1 MSGGENAY
9 NYYLSLGYTNDQGM
23 LIEDS
28 ADRYT
33 FKANL
38 GFKPTRR
45 LSFDVG
51 ADISYRQA
59 DTPNPSVDPFTY
71 AYFANPYEKPYND
84 DGSYANDQ
92 TWLSLP
98 NYNRD
103 TYEDLPEKG
112 FNILRE
118 IEGNKTKTDYV
129 STEVRMGLEYKLL
142 ENLKFVGLAS
152 YNFNNNDTQTTR
164 EEDTYGAFKDR
175 LSIHRTH
182 NGNLYGSILEN
193 KSRRTGYLLRGHLSY
208 VGEYGEG
215 HTLNVVGGAELR
227 GNDSHTLFK
236 QNGSTTIRGPGIRP
250 FRRSRNPRRARCG
263 RSSV

>member
-1 MSGGENAY
+1 MTRACSSRTAPTATP
-9 NYYLSLGYTNDQGM
+9 S
-23 LIEDS
+23 
-28 ADRYT
+28 
-33 FKANL
+33 KANL

-45 LSFDVG
+45 PVVRRG

-152 YNFNNNDTQTTR
+152 YNFNNNDTQTTQ
-164 EEDTYGAFKDR
+164 GGG
-175 LSIHRTH
+175 H
-182 NGNLYGSILEN
+182 
-193 KSRRTGYLLRGHLSY
+193 LRG
-208 VGEYGEG
+208 
-215 HTLNVVGGAELR
+215 
-227 GNDSHTLFK
+227 F
-236 QNGSTTIRGPGIRP
+236 QGPVEHP
-250 FRRSRNPRRARCG
+250 PYA
-263 RSSV
+263 

>member
-1 MSGGENAY
+1 MTRACSSRTAPTATP
-9 NYYLSLGYTNDQGM
+9 SRR
-23 LIEDS
+23 IWDS
-28 ADRYT
+28 
-33 FKANL
+33 N
-38 GFKPTRR
+38 RR
-45 LSFDVG
+45 GALSFDVG
-51 ADISYRQA
+51 ADISYPAGRYA
-59 DTPNPSVDPFTY
+59 EPSVDPFTY

-152 YNFNNNDTQTTR
+152 YQFQ
-164 EEDTYGAFKDR
+164 
-175 LSIHRTH
+175 
-182 NGNLYGSILEN
+182 
-193 KSRRTGYLLRGHLSY
+193 
-208 VGEYGEG
+208 
-215 HTLNVVGGAELR
+215 
-227 GNDSHTLFK
+227 
-236 QNGSTTIRGPGIRP
+236 
-250 FRRSRNPRRARCG
+250 
-263 RSSV
+263 

>member
-1 MSGGENAY
+1 
-9 NYYLSLGYTNDQGM
+9 M

-92 TWLSLP
+92 T
-98 NYNRD
+98 
-103 TYEDLPEKG
+103 
-112 FNILRE
+112 
-118 IEGNKTKTDYV
+118 
-129 STEVRMGLEYKLL
+129 
-142 ENLKFVGLAS
+142 
-152 YNFNNNDTQTTR
+152 
-164 EEDTYGAFKDR
+164 
-175 LSIHRTH
+175 
-182 NGNLYGSILEN
+182 
-193 KSRRTGYLLRGHLSY
+193 
-208 VGEYGEG
+208 
-215 HTLNVVGGAELR
+215 
-227 GNDSHTLFK
+227 
-236 QNGSTTIRGPGIRP
+236 
-250 FRRSRNPRRARCG
+250 
-263 RSSV
+263 